1 VFGFEVRFVMNIRKA
16 QRTGIKMVFIRRCRA
31 GNHRAIKLRVVSD
44 RDIKAAFPR
53 VNPALLHDR
62 VVLAAHFIL
71 AEAGFESGTPLKVR
85 VMPGCLVLTAQELP
99 PAPPPE
105 PEIMQTLRKVCK
117 LSARTQRQVEAFIQ
131 TITAPQPRSGN

>member
-1 VFGFEVRFVMNIRKA
+1 
-16 QRTGIKMVFIRRCRA
+16 MVFIRRCRA

-62 VVLAAHFIL
+62 VILAAHL
-71 AEAGFESGTPLKVR
+71 TLDEAGFETGTPLKVR

-99 PAPPPE
+99 PAPLPE
-105 PEIMQTLRKVCK
+105 PEIMQTLCKVCK
-117 LSARTQRQVEAFIQ
+117 LSGRKQRQVTDLIEVISK
-131 TITAPQPRSGN
+131 PQR